1 MPAIIDVKKKFGA
14 TVRGWR
20 NHLGISQEKLAERAD
35 LHRTYISD
43 VERGARNVSLESI
56 ERLARA
62 LEISVSAL
70 FPLPEADDLKKHLP
84 GNGHG
89 RHLISILLVEDNPD
103 DVVMTLRAFKKARFA
118 NHVHVVNDGAEA
130 LDYVFCK
137 GKYAGHRMEEHLQL
151 ILLDLKLPQVG
162 GLEVLRRLKAD
173 PRTRPIPIVILTI
186 SQETCELD
194 ECLRLGAENCIV
206 KPVDFQRL
214 SRATPQLNLDWA
226 LVKPP
231 ESESRSVAP

>member
-1 MPAIIDVKKKFGA
+1 MSAIFDVKKMFGA
-14 TVRGWR
+14 AVRGWR
-20 NHLGISQEKLAERAD
+20 NHLGISQEKLAERAN

-56 ERLARA
+56 GRLARA

-70 FPLPEADDLKKHLP
+70 FPQPEIHLRKKYALS
-84 GNGHG
+84 NGHG
-89 RHLISILLVEDNPD
+89 RHLINILLVEDNPD
-103 DVVMTLRAFKKARFA
+103 DVVLTLRAFKKARFT
-118 NHVHVVNDGAEA
+118 NQVQVVNDGAEA
-130 LDYVFCK
+130 LDYIFCK
-137 GKYAGHRMEEHLQL
+137 GKYAGHQMEEHLQL
-151 ILLDLKLPQVG
+151 ILLDLNLPKVN
-162 GLEVLRRLKAD
+162 GLEVLRRIKAD
-173 PRTRPIPIVILTI
+173 PRTRPIPVLVLTI
-186 SQETCELD
+186 TRETSDLD

-231 ESESRSVAP
+231 ETVSRNLTT

>member
-1 MPAIIDVKKKFGA
+1 MPVIDVKKMFGSA
-14 TVRGWR
+14 VRGWR

-35 LHRTYISD
+35 LHRTYVSD
-43 VERGARNVSLESI
+43 VERGTRNVSLVSI
-56 ERLARA
+56 GRLARA

-70 FPLPEADDLKKHLP
+70 FPLPEANHRKKHIL

-89 RHLISILLVEDNPD
+89 RHLINILLVEDNPD
-103 DVVMTLRAFKKARFA
+103 DVVLTLRAFKKARFT
-118 NHVHVVNDGAEA
+118 NHVQVVNDGAEA
-130 LDYVFCK
+130 LDYIFCK
-137 GKYAGHRMEEHLQL
+137 GKYAGHRMKEHLQL
-151 ILLDLKLPQVG
+151 ILLDLKLPKVS
-162 GLEVLRRLKAD
+162 GLEVLRRIKAD
-173 PRTRPIPIVILTI
+173 PRTRPIPVLVLTI
-186 SQETCELD
+186 SRDAHDLD

-231 ESESRSVAP
+231 EPVSRNLTS

>member
-1 MPAIIDVKKKFGA
+1 MFGA

-35 LHRTYISD
+35 LHRTYVSD

-56 ERLARA
+56 GRLARA

-70 FPLPEADDLKKHLP
+70 FPQPEANGRKKHTL
-84 GNGHG
+84 GNDHG
-89 RHLISILLVEDNPD
+89 RHLINILLVEDNPD
-103 DVVMTLRAFKKARFA
+103 DVVLTLRAFKKARFT
-118 NHVHVVNDGAEA
+118 NRVQVVTDGAEA
-130 LDYVFCK
+130 LDYVFCR

-151 ILLDLKLPQVG
+151 ILLDLKLPKVG

-173 PRTRPIPIVILTI
+173 PRTRPIPVVILTI
-186 SQETCELD
+186 SRDTRELD

-206 KPVDFQRL
+206 KPVDFHRL
-214 SRATPQLNLDWA
+214 SQATPQLNLDWA

-231 ESESRSVAP
+231 APQSQGVTA